1 MDRLLTTAEVA
12 DRLHVAAETVRF
24 WRHTG
29 TGPVARKVGRHV
41 RYRSVDVEDWL
52 DRQPVRGGGS
62 SSWPVGAA

>member
-24 WRHTG
+24 WRHSG

-41 RYRSVDVEDWL
+41 RYRSTDVEAWI
-52 DRQPVRGGGS
+52 DRQAVGGGGAT
-62 SSWPVGAA
+62 PAGAA